1 MDATKQLL
9 LIELLCSNTQIFN
22 LCNCII
28 EKEYFSTPYDKIIQF
43 IKKYYT
49 EYKNIPNQIVLKV
62 ETGIEI
68 KIHDNLTKDI
78 IDWACVEIEQFC
90 RTQAMRLILLDA
102 PKLLAS
108 NNDGLILQQW
118 QKASQISLS
127 QQTGHDYL
135 NDVEERTKELSKPNQ
150 IISTGIPLL
159 DKACNP
165 QRQELHMVMGNS
177 GGGKS
182 ITLGNIA
189 HNGMIEGYHVLI
201 ISLELKEIKIAQR
214 IDSIVSGYNPK
225 EYHLYT
231 DEINQA
237 LRDFKEIVTGSLY
250 IERIKPY
257 SNCNAV
263 RSAVERYKVKFGRNP
278 DIIVVDY
285 MGRLVPIDRSIA
297 AEHIKDE
304 RVSDEL
310 REIAVDYDAVLW
322 TGSQMNRNTVKT
334 KVEDIGQDNVAGGI
348 AKLNPVDSAV
358 VVVFNDVM
366 KFYGEIAFK
375 PVKCRNSEDTGLII
389 YCDWIN
395 RSMRIAFRSENIS
408 KLSGKAKDLL
418 TNDLKQVDNMM
429 EEAKKPSQTP
439 SSSILDKFFVGD

>member
-9 LIELLCSNTQIFN
+9 LIELLCSSTQIFN
-22 LCNCII
+22 LCNSII
-28 EKEYFSTPYDKIIQF
+28 EKEYFSAPFDQVVHF
-43 IKKYYT
+43 VKKYYL
-49 EYKNIPNQIVLKV
+49 EYKNIPSQTIIKA
-62 ETGIEI
+62 ETGVDIQTHQQI
-68 KIHDNLTKDI
+68 TKDI
-78 IDWACVEIEQFC
+78 MDWSCNEIERFC

-108 NNDGLILQQW
+108 NNDEIILQLW
-118 QKASQISLS
+118 QKASMISLS
-127 QQTGHDYL
+127 QQSGHDYL
-135 NDVEERTKELSKPNQ
+135 NDVNQRTEELSKPDQ

-201 ISLELKEIKIAQR
+201 ISLELKEVKIAQR

-225 EYHLYT
+225 EYHLYA

-237 LRDFKEIVTGSLY
+237 LRDFKEIVTGTLF

-263 RSAVERYKVKFGRNP
+263 RSAVERYKIKFGRNP

-285 MGRLVPIDRSIA
+285 MGRLVPIDKNIT
-297 AEHIKDE
+297 AEHVKDE

-310 REIAVDYDAVLW
+310 REIAVDYDAVMW
-322 TGSQMNRNTVKT
+322 TGSQMNRSTVKT
-334 KVEDIGQDNVAGGI
+334 KVEDIGQDNIAGGI

-358 VVVFNDVM
+358 VVIFNDVM

-375 PVKCRNSEDTGLII
+375 PVKCRNSEDTGMVI

-408 KLSGKAKDLL
+408 KLSGNAKDLL
-418 TNDLKQVDNMM
+418 TKDIKQVDNVM
-429 EEAKKPSQTP
+429 EEAKKSSQTP
-439 SSSILDKFFVGD
+439 SSSFLDKFIVGD